1 MEKMIFFI
9 LLSLFSF
16 ILSQE
21 CIVGRNCPYNQGIC
35 VGTSCEC
42 LEGYKNFFD
51 PRLAQ
56 TDQIYCNYKQKH
68 HLIAL
73 VLEMFLPGFGH
84 FYTYHYWLGLIKLL
98 LAVTSIGSCFYLYHE
113 IKVPSYIEAI
123 KKAIL
128 NKILET
134 EEEGLKSG
142 RAGLSLAD
150 ICQYL
155 FNLTFHPFWIFWA
168 VDIYLYFSKI
178 YSDGNG
184 IPLF

>member
-1 MEKMIFFI
+1 MTKMIFFI

-42 LEGYKNFFD
+42 LDGYKNFFD

-56 TDQIYCNYKQKH
+56 ADQIYCNYKQKH

-84 FYTYHYWLGLIKLL
+84 FYTYHYWLGLIKLI
-98 LAVTSIGSCFYLYHE
+98 LAITSIGSCYYLYHE

-123 KKAIL
+123 KQAIL
-128 NKILET
+128 NKILDT
-134 EEEGLKSG
+134 EEFKSG
-142 RAGLSLAD
+142 RGGLSLTEIA
-150 ICQYL
+150 QFL
-155 FNLTFHPFWIFWA
+155 FNVTFHPFWIFWA

-184 IPLF
+184 VPLF

>member
-1 MEKMIFFI
+1 MIFFI

-42 LEGYKNFFD
+42 LDGYKNFFD

-56 TDQIYCNYKQKH
+56 ADQIYCNYKQKH

-84 FYTYHYWLGLIKLL
+84 FYTYHYWLGLIKLF

-113 IKVPSYIEAI
+113 LKVPSYIEAI

-128 NKILET
+128 NKILE
-134 EEEGLKSG
+134 KSKNKDAVVPLDCLVWNVHFG
-142 RAGLSLAD
+142 RLLVIPDFLVGTCD
-150 ICQYL
+150 
-155 FNLTFHPFWIFWA
+155 NLLHGSQQA
-168 VDIYLYFSKI
+168 
-178 YSDGNG
+178 
-184 IPLF
+184 